1 MYLPN
6 CYFCLLG
13 SLEPVWNHWQVSGA
27 PKGRR
32 CGLRFLWLP
41 VPVLSGFF
49 LAVHMCVLVAQS
61 CRTVCGP
68 MDYSPPGSS
77 VHGILQARILE
88 WVVIPSP
95 GVLPCHNSF
104 GFLKM
109 QIWSCV
115 SLSCLKFYIGSYDM
129 IQTHYCDLWSS
140 AVRSRLPLHS
150 LRDSRHQFN
159 FFQTLPLPPPLP
171 HPTPA

>member
-13 SLEPVWNHWQVSGA
+13 SLEPVWNLWQVSGA

-77 VHGILQARILE
+77 VHGILQTRILE
-88 WVVIPSP
+88 WVAVSFSRGSSQPRDWTRVSCIA
-95 GVLPCHNSF
+95 GRFFFFFFTLWATRKAPC
-104 GFLKM
+104 LAL
-109 QIWSCV
+109 CV
-115 SLSCLKFYIGSYDM
+115 FIKNYFSVMKCGTLVNTLSLDF
-129 IQTHYCDLWSS
+129 
-140 AVRSRLPLHS
+140 
-150 LRDSRHQFN
+150 
-159 FFQTLPLPPPLP
+159 
-171 HPTPA
+171 

>member
-1 MYLPN
+1 MLWGRGPTLILLYVDVQLSQHHLLKRLFCIKLSYLPFQVSVDHRCKGVFLCSQLCLWSMYLPN

-13 SLEPVWNHWQVSGA
+13 SLEPVWNLWQVSGA

-77 VHGILQARILE
+77 VHGILQTRILE
-88 WVVIPSP
+88 WVAMPS
-95 GVLPCHNSF
+95 S
-104 GFLKM
+104 K
-109 QIWSCV
+109 
-115 SLSCLKFYIGSYDM
+115 GS
-129 IQTHYCDLWSS
+129 SS
-140 AVRSRLPLHS
+140 HRGRTCIS
-150 LRDSRHQFN
+150 
-159 FFQTLPLPPPLP
+159 
-171 HPTPA
+171 